1 MSTLAPPPISLYYTT
16 LTFILTS
23 TSKTRKRD
31 KVKLLA
37 AMRAPP
43 ESVPIMV
50 LLRQKKKAGEDV
62 KAIADAMLAAAGS

>member
-1 MSTLAPPPISLYYTT
+1 MSTPTSPPISLYYPT

>member
-1 MSTLAPPPISLYYTT
+1 VSTLAPPPISLYYTT

>member
-1 MSTLAPPPISLYYTT
+1 VSTPILSPRSLYYTT
-16 LTFILTS
+16 LNFILTS
-23 TSKTRKRD
+23 ISKTRKRD

>member
-1 MSTLAPPPISLYYTT
+1 MFSR
-16 LTFILTS
+16 
-23 TSKTRKRD
+23 KTHKRD